1 MFTRFARTLCIAALS
16 LAATTAPVLAQ
27 AWPNKPIQIIVPF
40 PAGGP
45 ADILARVLAPKISA
59 KLGQPVIIE
68 NRGGG
73 GGTIGIQAAIQA
85 QPDGYTFGFGTHGAL
100 AALPHIM
107 KVAYTLDDIQF
118 LTVVARVPQVLAV
131 SNESGIHSFQ
141 DLLRIAKA
149 NPGKLNYGSAGK
161 ATTTHLG
168 GELLRQEAGIDI
180 VHVPYRGAAPAV
192 IGLMSNDVQIFPADL
207 SAVLEFVKSG
217 KIKAVVINGPRR
229 AEQLP
234 NIPTTAELGLPNV
247 NVETIYGLI
256 AGKAVPTDIANKFR
270 EAAVSSLNEPDL
282 KQQIATQGAT
292 AATSTSEEYK
302 QVMQSEYKKWGEV
315 IKKGGIT
322 LD

>member
-1 MFTRFARTLCIAALS
+1 MLMHFARTLSVAALVTV
-16 LAATTAPVLAQ
+16 AATSVALAQ
-27 AWPNKPIQIIVPF
+27 AWPNKPIQVIVPF

-45 ADILARVLAPKISA
+45 VDILARVLAPKIST
-59 KLGQPVIIE
+59 KIGQPVIIE

-73 GGTIGIQAAIQA
+73 GGTIGIQAAISG

-100 AALPHIM
+100 AAMPHVM
-107 KVAYTLDDIQF
+107 KVPYTLDDIQF
-118 LTVVARVPQVLAV
+118 LTIVARVPQVLAV
-131 SNESGIHSFQ
+131 SNDSGINSFQ
-141 DLLRIAKA
+141 DLLRMAKQS
-149 NPGKLNYGSAGK
+149 PGKLNYGSAGK

-168 GELLRQEAGIDI
+168 GELIKQETGIDM

-217 KIKAVVINGPRR
+217 KVKAVVINGPHR

-234 NIPTTAELGLPNV
+234 NVPTTAELGLPNL

-256 AGKAVPTDIANKFR
+256 AHKNMPSDIAGKFR
-270 EAAVSSLNEPDL
+270 DAAVSALNEPDL
-282 KQQIATQGAT
+282 KQQIAAQGAT
-292 AATSTSEEYK
+292 AAPSTAEEYR
-302 QVMQSEYKKWGEV
+302 QVMQAEYKKWGEV

>member
-1 MFTRFARTLCIAALS
+1 MFRHILRSLSVAVLS
-16 LAATTAPVLAQ
+16 LSAISAPALAQ
-27 AWPNKPIQIIVPF
+27 AWPNRPIQIIVPF

-45 ADILARVLAPKISA
+45 VDILARVLAPKISE
-59 KLGQPVIIE
+59 KVGQPVVIE

-73 GGTIGIQAAIQA
+73 GGTIGIQAAVTA

-131 SNESGIHSFQ
+131 SKESGINSFQ
-141 DLLRIAKA
+141 DLLRMAKQS
-149 NPGKLNYGSAGK
+149 PGKLNYGSAGK

-168 GELLRQEAGIDI
+168 GELIKQETGIDI

-217 KIKAVVINGPRR
+217 KINAIAINGPKR
-229 AEQLP
+229 ADQLP
-234 NIPTTAELGLPNV
+234 NVPTTTELGFPNI

-256 AGKAVPTDIANKFR
+256 ANKNMPSDIANKFR
-270 EAAVSSLNEPDL
+270 EATVAAMNDPAT
-282 KQQIATQGAT
+282 KQQIANQGAT
-292 AATSTSEEYK
+292 ASASTGDEYR
-302 QVMQSEYKKWGEV
+302 QIMQAEFKKWGEV

>member
-1 MFTRFARTLCIAALS
+1 MLMHFARTLSVAVLISVAAMS
-16 LAATTAPVLAQ
+16 VALAQ
-27 AWPNKPIQIIVPF
+27 AWPNKPVQIIVPF

-45 ADILARVLAPKISA
+45 VDILARVLAPKIST
-59 KLGQPVIIE
+59 KIGQPVIIE

-73 GGTIGIQAAIQA
+73 GGTIGIQAAISG

-100 AALPHIM
+100 AAMPHVM
-107 KVAYTLDDIQF
+107 KVPYTLDDIQF
-118 LTVVARVPQVLAV
+118 LTIVARVPQVLAV
-131 SNESGIHSFQ
+131 SNDSGINSFQ
-141 DLLRIAKA
+141 DLLRIAKQS
-149 NPGKLNYGSAGK
+149 PGKLNYGSAGK

-168 GELLRQEAGIDI
+168 GELIKQETGIDM

-217 KIKAVVINGPRR
+217 KVKAVVINGPRR

-234 NIPTTAELGLPNV
+234 NVPTTAELGLPNL

-256 AGKAVPTDIANKFR
+256 AHKGMPSDIANKFR
-270 EAAVSSLNEPDL
+270 EAAVSALNEPEL
-282 KQQIATQGAT
+282 KQQIAAQGAT
-292 AATSTSEEYK
+292 AFPSTAEEYR
-302 QVMQSEYKKWGEV
+302 QIMQAEYKKWGEV